1 MTFDETAYAWC
12 FGAGITLSKMS
23 QIFQKISHEKE
34 KRNVGEL
41 SLAAA
46 YSKALETL
54 GSPQIRNVACVGG
67 SVFYNHPCSDLLP
80 LHIACDAW

>member
-12 FGAGITLSKMS
+12 FGAGLTLTEMS
-23 QIFQKISHEKE
+23 QIFRKIYIEKE
-34 KRNVGEL
+34 SRNEGEL

-54 GSPQIRNVACVGG
+54 GSPQIRNVARIGG

-80 LHIACDAW
+80 LHIACGAW